1 MSLPQAFLVFSFFF
15 KHKTAYEL
23 LISDWCSDVCSSDLY
38 PSNHQL
44 GRAAHP
50 GRCRARRGRKGTPEH
65 RPPVQPRRRPTE
77 DRPAKPASTA
87 RAPAAPPRRRR
98 SHRQCRRR
106 PAGSCRDR
114 SEEHTSELKSLMRI
128 SYAVFCLKKKITK
141 NTKTSSTKHII
152 KHKKAH

>member
-87 RAPAAPPRRRR
+87 RAPAEPPRRRR
-98 SHRQCRRR
+98 SQDRKSVVEGKRVSVRVDLGGRRI
-106 PAGSCRDR
+106 
-114 SEEHTSELKSLMRI
+114 LKT
-128 SYAVFCLKKKITK
+128 KKIKQHTQQ
-141 NTKTSSTKHII
+141 HA
-152 KHKKAH
+152 HKIMTNQ

>member
-98 SHRQCRRR
+98 
-106 PAGSCRDR
+106 R
-114 SEEHTSELKSLMRI
+114 SEEHTSELQSLMRLP
-128 SYAVFCLKKKITK
+128 YAVFCLKKKK
-141 NTKTSSTKHII
+141 RSTSPEWCVQ
-152 KHKKAH
+152 AHNSHGYILLDTQTQ